1 MLPGLSNC
9 GIMPQL
15 LTFALRVANCG
26 IMPQLATLIVVTRV
40 VLCGGDIASY
50 RALID
55 AEEVGDGAI
64 AHENTLTL
72 SKRGQRMLMEIN
84 SRLLPLLTTIKKLP
98 VIELRTAVL
107 RPGIIPADPPHTT
120 RISLGTQGEE
130 SGQGGLE
137 PILGVLHLQDLTT
150 DRIRD
155 ISGPLKL
162 LTQLQTTN
170 PGRRVLI
177 DNEIRMGHAHRN
189 KGGITRISHAALPF
203 MLFKGR
209 ILHRNRIL
217 SSMF

>member
-1 MLPGLSNC
+1 MPQWLTFALSMTNC

-15 LTFALRVANCG
+15 LTRIVLRC
-26 IMPQLATLIVVTRV
+26 
-40 VLCGGDIASY
+40 GDIASY

-55 AEEVGDGAI
+55 AEEGGDGAI
-64 AHENTLTL
+64 THEHTLTL

-84 SRLLPLLTTIKKLP
+84 SRLLPVLTTIKKLP
-98 VIELRTAVL
+98 IIELRTTVL
-107 RPGIIPADPPHTT
+107 RPGIIPADPPHIT

-130 SGQGGLE
+130 GGQGGLE
-137 PILGVLHLQDLTT
+137 PVLRVLHLQDLTA

-155 ISGPLKL
+155 ISRPLKL

-170 PGRRVLI
+170 PPLRVLI
-177 DNEIRMGHAHRN
+177 DNEIRMGHTHRN
-189 KGGITRISHAALPF
+189 KGGIVRISHAALPF